1 MFRYF
6 KITKMK
12 KGDLIKALST
22 ASDHQ
27 AFNQLNP
34 QLPSK
39 NIECGDILLLISNI
53 QHMNYNKSGIY
64 FFVLSGAK
72 KYKFQYSNMKK
83 SDLKKYFEVI
93 A

>member
-1 MFRYF
+1 
-6 KITKMK
+6 MK

-27 AFNQLNP
+27 AFNPFNP

-53 QHMNYNKSGIY
+53 EYINYTKSGIY
-64 FFVLSGAK
+64 FFILSGAK
-72 KYKFQYSNMKK
+72 KYKFNYSNMKK
-83 SDLKKYFEVI
+83 NQLKKYFEVI